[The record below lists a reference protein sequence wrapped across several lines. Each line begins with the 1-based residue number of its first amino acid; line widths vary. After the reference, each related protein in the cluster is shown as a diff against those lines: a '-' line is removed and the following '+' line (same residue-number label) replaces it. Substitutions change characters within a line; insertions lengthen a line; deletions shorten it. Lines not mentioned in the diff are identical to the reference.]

1 MQLFVAWDWNN
12 QFDSEQNVEQ
22 TDEEADLCRK
32 KKQKRKTKK
41 QKGDY
46 YSTVNYIVPN
56 CTIRNPKQK
65 QKKT

>member
-1 MQLFVAWDWNN
+1 M
-12 QFDSEQNVEQ
+12 EQ

-46 YSTVNYIVPN
+46 YSTVNYIVAKLYYKK
-56 CTIRNPKQK
+56 PKAETK
-65 QKKT
+65 EDLSESVANI